1 MSEELFQNQYRV
13 SSARA
18 GWHDYNGGMY
28 FVTICT
34 KGKEHSFGIIM
45 NGDVNHFC
53 RDGAR
58 PVSTKGPTMILSRIG
73 EYAEEQIRK
82 VTFHYPYAEIPLW
95 VIMPNHIHAV
105 VIIDGKKTPHDKRI
119 IDYVQAKNVETFH
132 ETSLQESI
140 RIATKMQSWLS
151 VVIRLFKQS
160 VTRYANKNNIPFAW
174 QPRFYD
180 RIIRNTNEMNNIA
193 KYIEE
198 NVAKWAYDEFY
209 GQ

>member
-34 KGKEHSFGIIM
+34 KDKEYYFGKIVD
-45 NGDVNHFC
+45 GDVNHFC
-53 RDGAR
+53 RDRAR
-58 PVSTKGPTMILSRIG
+58 SVSTKGPTMILSRIG

-105 VIIDGKKTPHDKRI
+105 VIIDGKKTPHERRMI
-119 IDYVQAKNVETFH
+119 VETGRAP
-132 ETSLQESI
+132 SLQK
-140 RIATKMQSWLS
+140 TDDMKGWLS
-151 VVIRLFKQS
+151 ITMGGLKSSITKF
-160 VTRYANKNNIPFAW
+160 ANKNNIPFAW

-198 NVAKWAYDEFY
+198 NVAKWACDEFY

>member
-1 MSEELFQNQYRV
+1 MSDELFQNQYRI

-34 KGKEHSFGIIM
+34 KGKEHYFGKIM

-53 RDGAR
+53 RDVAR

-73 EYAEEQIRK
+73 EYAEEQFRN
-82 VTFHYPYAEIPLW
+82 VTLHYPYAEIPLW
-95 VIMPNHIHAV
+95 VIMPNHIHTV
-105 VIIDGKKTPHDKRI
+105 VIIDEKKTPYERRMI
-119 IDYVQAKNVETFH
+119 VETGRAP
-132 ETSLQESI
+132 SLQK
-140 RIATKMQSWLS
+140 TDDMKGWLS
-151 VVIRLFKQS
+151 ITMGGLKSSITKF
-160 VTRYANKNNIPFAW
+160 ANKNNIPFAW

-180 RIIRNTNEMNNIA
+180 RIIRNTNEMNSIA

-198 NVAKWAYDEFY
+198 NVAKWAYDELNIQKDFE
-209 GQ
+209 